1 MLHNGVFA
9 CKKGYVGICFNDFHT
24 QQLRN
29 RLIDVVLKSFATPGD
44 VLFEPAYASSMSS
57 GDKVPT
63 SIKIITQK
71 STSKETKD
79 KKSDAKKDG
88 ETGGS
93 ESDGSQDSGKS
104 G

>member
-1 MLHNGVFA
+1 M
-9 CKKGYVGICFNDFHT
+9 GICFNDFHT

-57 GDKVPT
+57 GDKVITQKST
-63 SIKIITQK
+63 SKETIKIITQK